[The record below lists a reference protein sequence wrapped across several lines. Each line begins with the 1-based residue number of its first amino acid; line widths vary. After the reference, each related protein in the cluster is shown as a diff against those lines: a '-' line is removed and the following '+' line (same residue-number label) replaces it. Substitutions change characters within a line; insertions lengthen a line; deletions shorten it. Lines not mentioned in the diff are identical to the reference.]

1 MGCALKHNWEKLAI
15 SAISI
20 PHSQILLI
28 CSHGMCFETKLR
40 KSGPFCY
47 QHTPQPNLIVMLT
60 WDVFWIKTEKRWPF
74 LLSNIIDVLTWDV
87 LWKITEKSWPFLL
100 SAYPTAKYYW
110 YANMGCVLNQNWEK
124 MAISAISIPHSQ
136 NFFISYHGMCFETK
150 LRKAGPFCYQ
160 HTPQP
165 NLIDM
170 LTWDVFWIKTEK
182 KWPFLLSAYPTAKT
196 FS

>member
-1 MGCALKHNWEKLAI
+1 
-15 SAISI
+15 
-20 PHSQILLI
+20 
-28 CSHGMCFETKLR
+28 MCFESKLR
-40 KSGPFCY
+40 KNGHFCY
-47 QHTPQPNLIVMLT
+47 QHTLQP
-60 WDVFWIKTEKRWPF
+60 
-74 LLSNIIDVLTWDV
+74 NIIDMLSWDV
-87 LWKITEKSWPFLL
+87 LWNKTEKSWPILL
-100 SAYPTAKYYW
+100 SAYPTAKPYW

-182 KWPFLLSAYPTAKT
+182 RWPFLLSAYPTAKDYWCAHMGCALKQNWEKMPISAISIPHPGSSNNK
-196 FS
+196 FSRGLCFEMSNI